1 MRKRTSDSGTLLQNF
16 RCYSHSSDFCS
27 VSAVGKYCGNRK
39 KWIWHIISL
48 LSPSTFLSNQIQN
61 CCVLNK
67 KLIVVWQTY
76 TFTFIPLSICF
87 PEEDKSFSL
96 LWRCVC
102 IQAALPI
109 LLCTGLGDLI
119 KTSLVQL
126 FNNKYI
132 MNNPPESGSAVRR
145 PAAPW
150 RHQFSLVI
158 NDIVILRVTA
168 QSA

>member
-16 RCYSHSSDFCS
+16 RCYSHSSHFCS

-87 PEEDKSFSL
+87 FLKKTKVFL
-96 LWRCVC
+96 CRG
-102 IQAALPI
+102 AAAASRLHWQSCCALALGI
-109 LLCTGLGDLI
+109 LLKHCWCSCLTTN
-119 KTSLVQL
+119 TSWIIPQKVAVQCGAL
-126 FNNKYI
+126 LR
-132 MNNPPESGSAVRR
+132 PGGTSSA
-145 PAAPW
+145 
-150 RHQFSLVI
+150 SL
-158 NDIVILRVTA
+158 
-168 QSA
+168 

>member
-27 VSAVGKYCGNRK
+27 VSALGKYCGNRK
-39 KWIWHIISL
+39 NGFGTL
-48 LSPSTFLSNQIQN
+48 FLSSSIFMY
-61 CCVLNK
+61 
-67 KLIVVWQTY
+67 IY
-76 TFTFIPLSICF
+76 IFT
-87 PEEDKSFSL
+87 EEDKSFSL
-96 LWRCVC
+96 PRRCVS

-119 KTSLVQL
+119 KTLLVQL

-168 QSA
+168 QSAQHQHQHQRCRPPHLHFINIC